1 MQLPTIPKL
10 DRLAKTHRYSAAGIA
25 AAGVGVLAIT
35 GVAGTSGTAQASGNA
50 QEAAAGQ
57 ARSAAAKQH
66 AAHAAQQ
73 AVERKRE
80 AAERGRQAEEREQRA
95 AARKRRAAH
104 VAQQARVRHE
114 EQQAANRSRERK
126 ALVPQQRHETS
137 RPAPRA
143 AAPKAP
149 AAPAAPSGT
158 PQQMAQQIIGDAAQF
173 QCFANIVM
181 HESTWNPYAV
191 NPSSGAYGLVQA
203 LPGSKMASAG
213 ADWRTNPATQIKWG
227 LGYMNERYGSPCGA
241 WAFWQANHWY

>member
-1 MQLPTIPKL
+1 MQLPTIPKF
-10 DRLAKTHRYSAAGIA
+10 DRLTKTHKFSAAGLA

-35 GVAGTSGTAQASGNA
+35 GVTGTSGTAQASGKA
-50 QEAAAGQ
+50 PEAVAGQ

-66 AAHAAQQ
+66 ASHVAHVAH
-73 AVERKRE
+73 RK
-80 AAERGRQAEEREQRA
+80 ALARQH
-95 AARKRRAAH
+95 AAH
-104 VAQQARVRHE
+104 VAHQAAVRKRHAEERARQAAHE
-114 EQQAANRSRERK
+114 AHRAHARLQEQQAANRSHERK

-143 AAPKAP
+143 AAP
-149 AAPAAPSGT
+149 AAPSGS

-227 LGYMNERYGSPCGA
+227 LDYMNGRYGSPCGA
-241 WAFWQANHWY
+241 WSFWQANHWY